1 MKGRMVGNEYILL
14 LSFARNIDPVKN
26 SSTEFT
32 RKRSQ
37 SQPLSHL
44 HKVEHLKTAKFNVKI

>member
-1 MKGRMVGNEYILL
+1 MVGNEYILL
-14 LSFARNIDPVKN
+14 SSLARNVDSVKN

-37 SQPLSHL
+37 S
-44 HKVEHLKTAKFNVKI
+44 